1 MQKVGFDMSETLLI
15 TDRGYKSM
23 SNIQK
28 QLDVGLKFLQC
39 TPLNEKSVRALIDKH
54 SYQLKGIEFY
64 EPKYHCSA
72 VALPTEECESWSQC
86 LPGSGSTQ
94 SVKVSVYLYYDDHKA
109 ADEKHCEMAAIDRVL
124 ELKNAGSQVDAALW
138 QEYRSCVQEPRTT
151 RVRVFGCVRTKALLS
166 G

>member
-72 VALPTEECESWSQC
+72 VALPTEECESWLQR
-86 LPGSGSTQ
+86 LPGSGSIQ

-109 ADEKHCEMAAIDRVL
+109 VDEKHCEMAAIDRVL
-124 ELKNAGSQVDAALW
+124 ELKMPEV
-138 QEYRSCVQEPRTT
+138 RSMLLYGRSIAPAFRKPRTT

>member
-1 MQKVGFDMSETLLI
+1 MSETLLI

-72 VALPTEECESWSQC
+72 VALPTEECESWLQR
-86 LPGSGSTQ
+86 LPGSGSIQ
-94 SVKVSVYLYYDDHKA
+94 SVKSACISTTTITRQWTRNTVKWQQLTGCSNLKCRKSGRCCSMAGVSL
-109 ADEKHCEMAAIDRVL
+109 L
-124 ELKNAGSQVDAALW
+124 
-138 QEYRSCVQEPRTT
+138 RSGNPEPQ
-151 RVRVFGCVRTKALLS
+151 G
-166 G
+166 

>member
-109 ADEKHCEMAAIDRVL
+109 VDENTVKWQQLTGCSNLKCRKSGRCCSMAGVSL
-124 ELKNAGSQVDAALW
+124 L
-138 QEYRSCVQEPRTT
+138 RSRNPEPQ
-151 RVRVFGCVRTKALLS
+151 G
-166 G
+166 